1 LAGDALRDRV
11 VQMSMWLVVMLVL
24 VLVSAVA
31 GAAAGVR
38 LHRRQP
44 APIADPDTA
53 PTAELD
59 ALIARHAQIERA
71 LWETNLLQEAILDSA
86 NYIVISTDRRGV
98 VRTFNRAASS
108 WLGYKSTEMVGRA
121 SLELLHDRDEIA
133 AQAAVLSQELGRPVE
148 AGADVFVARARVGG
162 VDEREWTLVRHD
174 GTRFPALLSITALRI
189 PDGDITGL
197 LVVGSDVT
205 ARKQAEARA
214 AAYLLDVEAARDR
227 IAQQARE
234 LERARDLA
242 LDATRAKSAF
252 LATISHEIRTPMNGI
267 IGLTTMLLETP
278 LAGDQHDVTKTILQ
292 SAESLLTIINDVL
305 DFSKI
310 EAGKLT
316 LERADVNLRQLA
328 EDVIRLLGAS
338 ARDKAIALEAHVAA
352 DVPTRLIGD
361 PSRLRQV
368 LLNLVGNAVKFTPR
382 GHVRV
387 DVLVRE
393 HRDRGA
399 LVEIAVTDTG
409 IGIAADVQPRLF
421 QAFTQ
426 ADASTTRRYG
436 GTGLGLAICRQIV
449 ELMNGAIGVE
459 SAPDRGS
466 RFWFTVPL
474 ELPEPVHGDRY
485 TDPSPVPVPGDRYAD
500 LSPTVRVERAAS
512 ALRILLVED
521 NPVNQQ
527 VAMRMLRKLGHDVD
541 IAHNGFEAVDAAG
554 RTTYDAVLMD
564 CQMPELDGYS
574 ATLRI
579 RAGESSSRR
588 VPIVAVTANAA
599 VDDRERCLAAGMDDY
614 LAKPLR
620 LSDLARVLD
629 QWTKPAQVA

>member
-1 LAGDALRDRV
+1 
-11 VQMSMWLVVMLVL
+11 MSMSQVVIVVL
-24 VLVSAVA
+24 VLVSAAA
-31 GAAAGVR
+31 GAAAGLR
-38 LHRRQP
+38 LRRRQP
-44 APIADPDTA
+44 EPIADPDAA
-53 PTAELD
+53 PAAELD

-86 NYIVISTDRRGV
+86 NYIVISTDRRGI

-108 WLGYKSTEMVGRA
+108 WLGYKPTEIVGRA

-133 AQAAVLSQELGRPVE
+133 VQAAVLSQELGRPVE
-148 AGADVFVARARVGG
+148 TGADVFVARARAGG
-162 VDEREWTLVRHD
+162 VDEREWTLVRRD

-189 PDGDITGL
+189 PDGDLTGL

-278 LAGDQHDVTKTILQ
+278 LAGDQHDVAKTILQ
-292 SAESLLTIINDVL
+292 SADSLLTIINDVL

-316 LERADVNLRQLA
+316 LERAEVNLRQLT

-338 ARDKAIALEAHVAA
+338 ARDKAITLEAHVAA
-352 DVPTRLIGD
+352 DVPTRLVGD

-382 GHVRV
+382 GHVHV

-399 LVEIAVTDTG
+399 LVEIAVSDTG

-474 ELPEPVHGDRY
+474 DLAEPAPGGGPVVALA
-485 TDPSPVPVPGDRYAD
+485 PSAVAPARI
-500 LSPTVRVERAAS
+500 ERAAS

-527 VAMRMLRKLGHDVD
+527 VAVRMLRKLGHDVD
-541 IAHNGFEAVDAAG
+541 IAHNGFEAVDAAR
-554 RTTYDAVLMD
+554 RTAYDAVLMD
-564 CQMPELDGYS
+564 CQMPELDGYG

-620 LSDLARVLD
+620 LNELARVLD